1 MPLFTW
7 SSLAGGFFSGRFR
20 PDNLDTFETYLDKL
34 CAEVY
39 CFEENWERLER
50 TQQLAEE
57 KGVSVARI
65 ALAYVL
71 SQPLNIYAII
81 ACYNEAEVVDNVQ
94 TSELQLTADELAWLE
109 G

>member
-20 PDNLDTFETYLDKL
+20 PDNLDSFETYLDKL
-34 CAEVY
+34 CVEVY
-39 CFEENWERLER
+39 CFEENWGRLER
-50 TQQLAEE
+50 TQQLAAE

-71 SQPLNIYAII
+71 SQPLDIYALI

-94 TSELQLTADELAWLE
+94 AGELRLTADELAWLE